1 MHRFKR
7 RSLLVALVV
16 VGALAAGG
24 AAYTNSISGT
34 GTTNNTAGY
43 AAISVAG
50 ATLTDANYTLD
61 STGANITAVNFTFS
75 GDVSG
80 NTLQFAFNGGTIGD
94 CTDSDATNAITNGV
108 IPGADYTTGT
118 PGSTAITCDVSPNQS
133 TSGATTLNVV
143 VTNP

>member
-1 MHRFKR
+1 
-7 RSLLVALVV
+7 V

-43 AAISVAG
+43 ASITVQG

-80 NTLQFAFNGGTIGD
+80 NTLQLGFNNGAVAD
-94 CTDSDATNAITNGV
+94 CSDADATNAITNGV
-108 IPGADYTTGT
+108 IPAADVSGGNT
-118 PGSTAITCDVSPNQS
+118 SVTCDVSQS
-133 TSGATTLNVV
+133 TSGANELDVV